1 MSKPPLHALQGFVA
15 AARQRNL
22 SRAAEGLHLTVS
34 ALSHQIRG
42 LEERLG
48 QRLFVRNARGVA
60 LTEDGE
66 ALYARVAAHLDA
78 IEQALRPY
86 QVRRDDVLALTLMPS
101 FANSWLVPRLPRFLA
116 AHPRIE
122 INLQSSIAA
131 VDFARDT
138 ALDAGLRYGPGHW
151 PGLVATHLFDD
162 WIVPTASPSLLKRLG
177 MPTLQTLGDFPLLG
191 APGGRWSEWFAQFGG
206 TLPARF
212 VAQFDDTEALHR
224 AAAEGLGIALG
235 RLTMARPM
243 VEAGLLQPLFAQR
256 LKSDYAH
263 YLVHPERSSR
273 HAGLM
278 AFREWLLAEA
288 RQYVAQEERAD
299 QVGSSGSERIER
311 ATNGESRTR
320 SRAKGTPARGKAESG
335 ASKQAARRATPTQ
348 RVPPKPRR
356 R

>member
-1 MSKPPLHALQGFVA
+1 MSRLPLHALQGFVA

-22 SRAAEGLHLTVS
+22 SRAAESLHLTVS

-48 QRLFVRNARGVA
+48 QRLFARGARGVQ
-60 LTEDGE
+60 LTADGE
-66 ALYARVAAHLDA
+66 ALYARVAGHLDA

-122 INLQSSIAA
+122 LTLQSNIAT
-131 VDFARDT
+131 VDFAREST
-138 ALDAGLRYGPGHW
+138 LDAGLRYGPGHW
-151 PGLVATHLFDD
+151 PGLHAVHLFDD
-162 WIVPTASPSLLKRLG
+162 WIVPTASPALLDRLG
-177 MPTLQTLGDFPLLG
+177 RPTLETLGDYPLLG
-191 APGGRWSEWFAQFGG
+191 APGGRWSDWFAQFGG
-206 TLPARF
+206 QLPGRF
-212 VAQFDDTEALHR
+212 VAWFDDTEALHR

-243 VEAGLLQPLFAQR
+243 IEAGLLQPLFAQR

-263 YLVHPERSSR
+263 YLVHPERSAN
-273 HAGLM
+273 HAGLA

-288 RQYVAQEERAD
+288 ARYVAEDAL
-299 QVGSSGSERIER
+299 
-311 ATNGESRTR
+311 ATQAAATAPAS
-320 SRAKGTPARGKAESG
+320 SRAARTPAK
-335 ASKQAARRATPTQ
+335 
-348 RVPPKPRR
+348 RR
-356 R
+356 RPEPSGR